1 MAHFEEVQTHVFVR
15 PEVTSGIV
23 LPPLDE
29 GIDLRACWCV
39 ILKRARLIYS
49 VTAGALLLTAL
60 VVFNQTSLYTARSTV
75 LVQTQTPPL
84 LSNHEIADTPG
95 ADGDD
100 YYETQYDIL
109 KSRSLA
115 DHVIRGLNLDRLPTF
130 TGDELKPGFVAG
142 LWMSARH
149 WLANDATPAA
159 PDDDPEQTAA
169 RPDLVDRYLRGL
181 LIEPKIG
188 TRLVIVSFSTGDPK
202 LSARVANAHVNA
214 YIQRGIELHYQA
226 SRNAEDFLQKKLA
239 ELKERV
245 EKSEA
250 ALNNYRRDRGIVSFS
265 LHEKSKILM
274 RQLTDYGDDLTKTEA
289 RRIGYQAQSQLIRA
303 GDYESLPAVIN
314 SPLVQSL
321 KEHDARLAAQYAS
334 MSNRFNPGYHPLD
347 DLKARLDETD
357 KQLATEIRRI
367 VSGIQ
372 ANYQTSTATK
382 KMLRQEVDQTKSQ
395 VMALNDA
402 SLQDAVLEREVDAN
416 QQLYK
421 SLVDRIKEID
431 VSADVPA
438 SNISVV
444 DRAEPP
450 RSPSSPR
457 IMSSLALSVL
467 LGLFGGLGI
476 AFFLDYL
483 DDRLKTPEETER
495 HLGLPSLGMVPDFFN
510 LNGARAGASRY
521 VSREANI
528 DLDAQHQP
536 PSREMV
542 VSRSRFGIATEAYRA
557 IRTAILFSRAGG
569 APKTILITSA
579 TVSEGKTVTA
589 INTALAFAQTG
600 GRTLLVDTDL
610 RHSRCHEILGVA
622 NETGLTE
629 ALTGQRDLREVLTAT
644 EIEGLF
650 ILSAGT
656 SPPNPSELLASHK
669 MRDVLNDLEGEFDYI
684 LLDSA
689 PLMPVSDTVA
699 LSTIADGVV
708 VVVGP
713 DTPRHVV
720 RKACS
725 RLAYAGAKIYGVV
738 LNQVD
743 FNSPDYSHYGR
754 YYRDDRHTACN
765 GVGNN

>member
-15 PEVTSGIV
+15 PEVNRGSE
-23 LPPLDE
+23 PLDE

-60 VVFNQTSLYTARSTV
+60 VVFNQTPLYTARSTV
-75 LVQTQTPPL
+75 LIQAQTPLL
-84 LSNHEIADTPG
+84 LSNHAIADTPG
-95 ADGDD
+95 TDGDD

-115 DHVIRGLNLDRLPTF
+115 DHVIRDLNLASLPTF
-130 TGDELKPGFVAG
+130 TGDEIKAGFVAG
-142 LWMSARH
+142 LWMSARR
-149 WLANDATPAA
+149 WLSKDTTPAA
-159 PDDDPEQTAA
+159 ADDDPEETVA
-169 RPDLVDRYLRGL
+169 RPDLVDRFLRGL

-188 TRLVIVSFSTGDPK
+188 TRLVIVSFSSGDPK
-202 LSARVANAHVNA
+202 LSARVANAQVNA

-226 SRNAEDFLQKKLA
+226 SRTAEDFLQKKLA

-274 RQLTDYGDDLTKTEA
+274 RQLTDYGEDLTKTETQ
-289 RRIGYQAQSQLIRA
+289 RIGYEAQSQLIRE

-321 KEHDARLAAQYAS
+321 KEQGARLAAQYAS

-347 DLKARLDETD
+347 DLKARLDETER
-357 KQLATEIRRI
+357 QLATEIRRI
-367 VSGIQ
+367 ISGIK
-372 ANYQTSTATK
+372 ANYLTLTASK
-382 KMLRQEVDQTKSQ
+382 EMLRQEIDQTKSQ

-402 SLQDAVLEREVDAN
+402 SLQDAVLEREVDAD

-431 VSADVPA
+431 VAADVPA

-495 HLGLPSLGMVPDFFN
+495 HLGLPSLGIVPNFFN
-510 LNGARAGASRY
+510 LNGATSASRY
-521 VSREANI
+521 VSRQANI
-528 DLDAQHQP
+528 YLEAPYQP
-536 PSREMV
+536 PSRELV
-542 VSRSRFGIATEAYRA
+542 VTRSRFGIATEAYRA

-644 EIEGLF
+644 GIEGLF

-656 SPPNPSELLASHK
+656 SPPNPSELLASGK
-669 MRDVLNDLEGEFDYI
+669 MRDILNDLEGEFDYI

-708 VVVGP
+708 VVIGP

-754 YYRDDRHTACN
+754 YYRDDRHTTYHGASN
-765 GVGNN
+765 

>member
-1 MAHFEEVQTHVFVR
+1 
-15 PEVTSGIV
+15 
-23 LPPLDE
+23 
-29 GIDLRACWCV
+29 
-39 ILKRARLIYS
+39 
-49 VTAGALLLTAL
+49 
-60 VVFNQTSLYTARSTV
+60 
-75 LVQTQTPPL
+75 
-84 LSNHEIADTPG
+84 
-95 ADGDD
+95 
-100 YYETQYDIL
+100 
-109 KSRSLA
+109 
-115 DHVIRGLNLDRLPTF
+115 
-130 TGDELKPGFVAG
+130 
-142 LWMSARH
+142 
-149 WLANDATPAA
+149 
-159 PDDDPEQTAA
+159 
-169 RPDLVDRYLRGL
+169 
-181 LIEPKIG
+181 
-188 TRLVIVSFSTGDPK
+188 
-202 LSARVANAHVNA
+202 
-214 YIQRGIELHYQA
+214 
-226 SRNAEDFLQKKLA
+226 
-239 ELKERV
+239 
-245 EKSEA
+245 
-250 ALNNYRRDRGIVSFS
+250 
-265 LHEKSKILM
+265 
-274 RQLTDYGDDLTKTEA
+274 
-289 RRIGYQAQSQLIRA
+289 
-303 GDYESLPAVIN
+303 
-314 SPLVQSL
+314 
-321 KEHDARLAAQYAS
+321 
-334 MSNRFNPGYHPLD
+334 
-347 DLKARLDETD
+347 
-357 KQLATEIRRI
+357 
-367 VSGIQ
+367 
-372 ANYQTSTATK
+372 
-382 KMLRQEVDQTKSQ
+382 MLRQEMDQTKSQ

-402 SLQDAVLEREVDAN
+402 SLQDAVLEREVDAD

-431 VSADVPA
+431 VAADVPA

-476 AFFLDYL
+476 AFFLEYL
-483 DDRLKTPEETER
+483 DDRLKTPEEIAR

-510 LNGARAGASRY
+510 LNGARASASRY

-528 DLDAQHQP
+528 DLDAQYQP

-610 RHSRCHEILGVA
+610 RHSRCHEVLGVA

-656 SPPNPSELLASHK
+656 SPPNPSELLASRK
-669 MRDVLNDLEGEFDYI
+669 MRDVLNDLEDEFDYI

-720 RKACS
+720 RRACS
-725 RLAYAGAKIYGVV
+725 RLADAGAKIYGVV

-743 FNSPDYSHYGR
+743 FNSPDYYHYSR
-754 YYRDDRHTACN
+754 YYRDESAY
-765 GVGNN
+765 GL

>member
-15 PEVTSGIV
+15 PEVTRGIV

-29 GIDLRACWCV
+29 GIDLRACLCV
-39 ILKRARLIYS
+39 ILKRARLIFT

-60 VVFNQTSLYTARSTV
+60 VVFNQTPVYTARSTV
-75 LVQTQTPPL
+75 LIQAQTPLL
-84 LSNHEIADTPG
+84 LSNHAIADTPG
-95 ADGDD
+95 TDGDD

-115 DHVIRGLNLDRLPTF
+115 DHVIRDLNLDSLAIF
-130 TGDELKPGFVAG
+130 TGDEIKAGFVAG
-142 LWMSARH
+142 LWMSSRH
-149 WLANDATPAA
+149 WLSKDAKPAA
-159 PDDDPEQTAA
+159 AADDPEATAA

-202 LSARVANAHVNA
+202 LSARVANAHANA
-214 YIQRGIELHYQA
+214 FIQRGIELRYQA
-226 SRNAEDFLQKKLA
+226 SRRAEDFLQKKLA

-274 RQLTDYGDDLTKTEA
+274 RQLTDYGDDLTRTEA
-289 RRIGYQAQSQLIRA
+289 QRIGYQAQIQLIRE

-321 KEHDARLAAQYAS
+321 KEQGARLAAQYAS

-367 VSGIQ
+367 VSGIE
-372 ANYQTSTATK
+372 ANYQTSTATEK
-382 KMLRQEVDQTKSQ
+382 ILRQEMDQTKSQ

-431 VSADVPA
+431 VAADVPA

-483 DDRLKTPEETER
+483 DDRLKTPEDTER

-528 DLDAQHQP
+528 DLDAQYQP

-542 VSRSRFGIATEAYRA
+542 VRRTRFGIAIEAYRA

-579 TVSEGKTVTA
+579 TVREGKTVTA

-600 GRTLLVDTDL
+600 GRTLLVDTNL
-610 RHSRCHEILGVA
+610 RHSRCHEVLGVA

-656 SPPNPSELLASHK
+656 SPPNPSELLASRK
-669 MRDVLNDLEGEFDYI
+669 MRDVLNDLAGEFDYI

-743 FNSPDYSHYGR
+743 FNSPEYSCYR
-754 YYRDDRHTACN
+754 YYPDDRHTTYN
-765 GVGNN
+765 DVGNN

>member
-15 PEVTSGIV
+15 PELNGSIV
-23 LPPLDE
+23 LPPPDE

-39 ILKRARLIYS
+39 ILKGARLIYS

-60 VVFNQTSLYTARSTV
+60 AVFNQTPLYTARSTV
-75 LVQTQTPPL
+75 LIQPQTPLL

-95 ADGDD
+95 TDGDS

-115 DHVIRGLNLDRLPTF
+115 DHVIRELNLDRLPTF
-130 TGDELKPGFVAG
+130 TGDQIKAGFVAG
-142 LWMSARH
+142 LWMSARR
-149 WLANDATPAA
+149 WLSRNATPAA
-159 PDDDPEQTAA
+159 GDDPEETAA
-169 RPDLVDRYLRGL
+169 RPDLVDRYLRDL

-188 TRLVIVSFSTGDPK
+188 TRLVIVSFSTGDAK

-274 RQLTDYGDDLTKTEA
+274 RQLTDYGDDLTRTEA

-321 KEHDARLAAQYAS
+321 KEQDARLEAQYAS

-357 KQLATEIRRI
+357 RQLATEIRRI
-367 VSGIQ
+367 VSGIE
-372 ANYQTSTATK
+372 ANYQTSTASE
-382 KMLRQEVDQTKSQ
+382 KMLRQEIDQTKSQ

-402 SLQDAVLEREVDAN
+402 SLQDAVLVREVDAN

-457 IMSSLALSVL
+457 IISSLALSVV

-483 DDRLKTPEETER
+483 DDCLKTPEETER

-510 LNGARAGASRY
+510 LNGARASASRY

-528 DLDAQHQP
+528 DLDARQKP

-656 SPPNPSELLASHK
+656 SPPNPSELLASRK

-754 YYRDDRHTACN
+754 YYHDDRHTAHN
-765 GVGNN
+765 GVSNN

>member
-15 PEVTSGIV
+15 PELNGSIV

-39 ILKRARLIYS
+39 ILKRARLIFT
-49 VTAGALLLTAL
+49 VTAGALLITAL
-60 VVFNQTSLYTARSTV
+60 VVFNQTPLYTARSTV
-75 LVQTQTPPL
+75 LIQAQTPLL
-84 LSNHEIADTPG
+84 LSNHAIVDTP
-95 ADGDD
+95 ATDGDD
-100 YYETQYDIL
+100 YYETQYDVL

-115 DHVIRGLNLDRLPTF
+115 DHVIRDLNLDSLPIF
-130 TGDELKPGFVAG
+130 TGDEIRVGFVTR
-142 LWMSARH
+142 LWMSARR
-149 WLANDATPAA
+149 WLSKDATPAA
-159 PDDDPEQTAA
+159 APDDAENTAA

-188 TRLVIVSFSTGDPK
+188 TRLVIISFSTGDPK

-226 SRNAEDFLQKKLA
+226 SRTAEDFLQKKLA

-289 RRIGYQAQSQLIRA
+289 RRIGYQAQIQLIRE

-321 KEHDARLAAQYAS
+321 KEQGARLAAQYAS

-347 DLKARLDETD
+347 DLKARLDEAD
-357 KQLATEIRRI
+357 KELATEIHRI
-367 VSGIQ
+367 VSGIE
-372 ANYQTSTATK
+372 ANYQTSAASE
-382 KMLRQEVDQTKSQ
+382 KMLRQEMDQTKSQ

-402 SLQDAVLEREVDAN
+402 SLQDAVLEREVDAD

-431 VSADVPA
+431 VAADVPA

-457 IMSSLALSVL
+457 IMSSLALSLL

-476 AFFLDYL
+476 AFFLERL
-483 DDRLKTPEETER
+483 DDRLKTPEEAEH

-510 LNGARAGASRY
+510 LKGAGTGGSRY
-521 VSREANI
+521 ISREPNI
-528 DLDAQHQP
+528 DLDAQSQP

-542 VSRSRFGIATEAYRA
+542 VSRSRFGTATEAYRA

-610 RHSRCHEILGVA
+610 RHSRCHEVLGVA

-644 EIEGLF
+644 EIDGLF
-650 ILSAGT
+650 ILSAGM
-656 SPPNPSELLASHK
+656 SPPNPSELLASDK
-669 MRDVLNDLEGEFDYI
+669 MRDVLSDLEGEFDYI

-720 RKACS
+720 RRACS
-725 RLAYAGAKIYGVV
+725 RLADAGAKIYGVV

-743 FNSPDYSHYGR
+743 FKSPDYYHYGR
-754 YYRDDRHTACN
+754 YYRDDRYTAHN
-765 GVGNN
+765 RVDNS